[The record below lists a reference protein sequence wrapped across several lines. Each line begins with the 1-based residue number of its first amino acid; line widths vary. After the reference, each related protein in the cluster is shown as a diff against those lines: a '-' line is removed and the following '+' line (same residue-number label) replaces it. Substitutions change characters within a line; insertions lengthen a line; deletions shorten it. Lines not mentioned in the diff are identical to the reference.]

1 MMRRLLVAL
10 AAAALVGYGV
20 ALVLWSGRFPA
31 PGQPGAAKDD
41 VLLFVGATLLVSFL
55 HVAACVAAHG
65 RPPRLRHVLLVGA
78 GVRVL
83 LLFGTP
89 GPLLEGDPQRLRFDA
104 RLVNQ
109 GLHPYEFTPASLRDE
124 EPTDVVMTGASLDRL
139 IHARAAMTASADAPR
154 PEEVTRPDLRT
165 NATPL
170 QLWIGA
176 LCDRFKPGSARG
188 FAFAILVADSLA
200 IFFLVLTLRRLFLPV
215 GWVIVYAWCPVLLK
229 EAYCS
234 LSVDAFVLPA
244 LAFLVWCLASG
255 RRLFGA
261 VPLALAGGLRFALL
275 ALVPV
280 CGRRVGILGVMLAV
294 ILLVV
299 PFLPFQTPDV
309 PMHRYFEGN
318 AHVWRHYEYN
328 SILENLLRGTLGR
341 GSAEAENSLSISG
354 IPLIEPGDQ
363 LHAFVAKILGLVVLL
378 AVSVY
383 LLIRWGPGTE
393 DNTESGIRD
402 VFVMV
407 ATLLVVSP
415 ILRPAQAMWLLPL
428 LAVRPRGLS
437 WLALPGLTSLSY
449 LTHLEGPGACDL
461 TLLDGEISFRVF
473 EYGTFAFLLFLDLL
487 WRGRIFPRR
496 DRAPAPGRVAPAE
509 AMGREREPAAVTY

>member
-1 MMRRLLVAL
+1 MMRRLLVAAT
-10 AAAALVGYGV
+10 AAAVVAYGV

-55 HVAACVAAHG
+55 HVATCVVAHR

-89 GPLLEGDPQRLRFDA
+89 GAVLEGDPQRLRFDA

-109 GLHPYEFTPASLRDE
+109 GLHPYEFTPASLQDE
-124 EPTDVVMTGASLDRL
+124 EPTDVVMTAASLDRL
-139 IHARAAMTASADAPR
+139 IHARAAMTASSDAPR

-176 LCDRFKPGSARG
+176 ACDRFKPGSTRG

-200 IFFLVLTLRRLFLPV
+200 MFFIILALRRLSLPV

-234 LSVDAFVLPA
+234 LSVDTFVLPA

-255 RRLFGA
+255 RRLLGA
-261 VPLALAGGLRFALL
+261 VPLAMAGGFRFALL

-280 CGRRVGILGVMLAV
+280 CGRRLGILGTMLAV
-294 ILLVV
+294 ILLVL

-309 PMHRYFEGN
+309 PMRRYVEGN

-328 SILENLLRGTLGR
+328 SILENLLRGALGR
-341 GSAEAENSLSISG
+341 GSAEAENSLSIAG
-354 IPLIEPGDQ
+354 IPLIEPGDH

-383 LLIRWGPGTE
+383 LLIRGSGT
-393 DNTESGIRD
+393 DDHAESGLYD
-402 VFVMV
+402 VFLLV
-407 ATLLVVSP
+407 ATLLLVSP
-415 ILRPAQAMWLLPL
+415 ILTPAQAMWLLPL
-428 LAVRPRGLS
+428 LAVRARGLS
-437 WLALPGLTSLSY
+437 WLALPGLTSLCY
-449 LTHLEGPGACDL
+449 LTHLEGPQASDL
-461 TLLDGEISFRVF
+461 TLLDGELSFRAV
-473 EYGTFAFLLFLDLL
+473 EYGAFAFLLFLDLL

-496 DRAPAPGRVAPAE
+496 DRAPASGRPAPAE
-509 AMGREREPAAVTY
+509 AAGREREPAVVTY